1 MDGELRAKLVFLG
14 GGGHASAALGVVED
28 LNAHGTEEIDV
39 IAIADDNRQ
48 RADRFDRR
56 CNTLIDSLEKA
67 ADLDVPYLASIGG
80 STLRSVVVARAG
92 SVGMNPCAPIVHHSA
107 IISAHCSIGDGSIV
121 FQFASLSALCRV
133 GQHCYVSISANL
145 RHDSIMGDYSSL
157 LPYVHVA
164 GDCFIGE
171 RVFVGSGA
179 RILGGL
185 TIGDDAVIGAGA
197 VVTKDVPAGATV
209 VGVPARQI
217 DG

>member
-1 MDGELRAKLVFLG
+1 
-14 GGGHASAALGVVED
+14 
-28 LNAHGTEEIDV
+28 
-39 IAIADDNRQ
+39 
-48 RADRFDRR
+48 
-56 CNTLIDSLEKA
+56 
-67 ADLDVPYLASIGG
+67 
-80 STLRSVVVARAG
+80 
-92 SVGMNPCAPIVHHSA
+92 
-107 IISAHCSIGDGSIV
+107 
-121 FQFASLSALCRV
+121 
-133 GQHCYVSISANL
+133 L